1 MDVNKIKAAVTG
13 FCGALTALF
22 GWMGWLVVLFVSCM
36 GLDWLTGS
44 AAAAK
49 KGEWSSSVA
58 RQGLWHKAG
67 SIVAVLVAGLADIV
81 VGLVVNHLPGITL
94 PWAYEVLICPIV
106 LVWYI
111 ITELGSI
118 VENAGALGAP
128 VPGFLAR
135 AIRALKSAA
144 DKAGGEDDG
153 AAGSGEV

>member
-1 MDVNKIKAAVTG
+1 MDINKIKAAITG

-22 GWMGWLVVLFVSCM
+22 GWLGWLVVLFVSCM
-36 GLDWLTGS
+36 ALDWLTGS

-49 KGEWSSSVA
+49 KGEWASSAA
-58 RQGLWHKAG
+58 RQGLWHKMG

-128 VPGFLAR
+128 VPGVLVK

-144 DKAGGEDDG
+144 DKAGGDNE
-153 AAGSGEV
+153 GEEEKQ